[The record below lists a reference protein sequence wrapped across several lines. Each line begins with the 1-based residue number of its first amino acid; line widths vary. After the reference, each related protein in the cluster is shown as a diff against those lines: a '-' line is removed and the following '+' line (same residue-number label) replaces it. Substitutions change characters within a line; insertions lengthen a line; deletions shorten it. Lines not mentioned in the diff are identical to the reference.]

1 MTINQIVCCT
11 DFSENAGAAFK
22 MALEMA
28 EKYRSSLT
36 LLHVLPLPVNPM
48 FMETE
53 WMTPEIPMEAITLRV
68 EQRMNEEYGSK
79 IPSDINYRMVI
90 RDGHVSSEILK
101 YLEEHQVDIVVV
113 GAYGLTGMEL
123 VFFGSVAKRV
133 AHKAPCS
140 VLIARGERKKK
151 QAEADG

>member
-1 MTINQIVCCT
+1 MSINQIVCCT
-11 DFSENAGAAFK
+11 DFSENSLSAFK
-22 MALEMA
+22 MAVEMA
-28 EKYRSSLT
+28 EKYHSDLT

-53 WMTPEIPMEAITLRV
+53 WMTPEIPMEAITLKI

-79 IPSDINYRMVI
+79 VPANINYRTVI
-90 RDGHVSSEILK
+90 LDGHVSSEILK
-101 YLEEHQVDIVVV
+101 YLEDHPVDVIVL

-140 VLIARGERKKK
+140 VLIARERKNPI
-151 QAEADG
+151 